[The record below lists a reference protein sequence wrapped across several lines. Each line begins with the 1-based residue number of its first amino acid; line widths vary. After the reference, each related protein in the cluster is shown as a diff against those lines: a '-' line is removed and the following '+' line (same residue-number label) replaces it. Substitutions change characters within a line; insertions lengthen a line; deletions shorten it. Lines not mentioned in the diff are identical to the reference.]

1 MYKELELY
9 RILSRIYLAFN
20 CELLENGNYGILTC
34 ADNYF
39 RQKYLQTEY
48 LIKQQAI
55 KYGINIEA
63 SMMLSNYDGQ
73 ITYVPQIHFM
83 DLNNSI
89 NIDRQSI
96 NYIKDKIIRICP
108 NILLDSES
116 DVSISFGL
124 LGRVIF
130 NNHFIITNGKE
141 SNGNIAFDYDVFYD
155 IHIDGLIHRFVH
167 ELLHYFGL
175 SEDVVIQY
183 DVPISSMLKPFLIDI
198 SQELYG
204 KLRTGYYD
212 FIVRNRNLYNNISV
226 DIKQVLNSLVN
237 SKLVREKYNF
247 DFMNIQPTDMY
258 IPNLET
264 LESIHTIQNFI

>member
-108 NILLDSES
+108 NIWACEKKS
-116 DVSISFGL
+116 
-124 LGRVIF
+124 
-130 NNHFIITNGKE
+130 
-141 SNGNIAFDYDVFYD
+141 
-155 IHIDGLIHRFVH
+155 
-167 ELLHYFGL
+167 
-175 SEDVVIQY
+175 
-183 DVPISSMLKPFLIDI
+183 
-198 SQELYG
+198 
-204 KLRTGYYD
+204 
-212 FIVRNRNLYNNISV
+212 
-226 DIKQVLNSLVN
+226 VN
-237 SKLVREKYNF
+237 SANLSFLWYTKKILKELKYG
-247 DFMNIQPTDMY
+247 TKE
-258 IPNLET
+258 ET
-264 LESIHTIQNFI
+264 STQSSNDGG